1 MSLPAPAP
9 DRTAVVTGASSGIGA
24 EIARELAG
32 RGHGLTLVARR
43 ADRLQ
48 SLAEEL
54 DARGAR
60 IEVLAADLGH
70 PQARAELLGRITD
83 LGLEPHILVNNA
95 GFSTTGPVHASDP
108 ERELA
113 MIELD
118 VAAVADLCSRFV
130 PGMVERGRGAV
141 LNVASTAAFQPM
153 PGQAGYAASKAFVLS
168 YTRSLHGEL
177 AGRGVTATALCPGPV
192 KTEFGEVA
200 GFTPE
205 ESEGALPSFMWE
217 EADSVARCGVD
228 AMAKGHPVA
237 IPGTVNRVT
246 AALATLTP
254 KRLLVPLLANQ
265 HPGLK
270 RKP

>member
-1 MSLPAPAP
+1 MALPTPAP

-24 EIARELAG
+24 EIARELAT
-32 RGHGLTLVARR
+32 RGHGVTLVARR
-43 ADRLQ
+43 TDRLE
-48 SLAEEL
+48 SLAAEL
-54 DARGAR
+54 RWRGVRA
-60 IEVLAADLGH
+60 EVLATDLTDRA
-70 PQARAELLGRITD
+70 ARAGLLGRIEA
-83 LGLEPHILVNNA
+83 LGLEPSVLVNNA

-113 MIELD
+113 MIEVD

-130 PGMVERGRGAV
+130 PGMAERGRGAV
-141 LNVASTAAFQPM
+141 LNVASTAAFQPL
-153 PGQAGYAASKAFVLS
+153 PGQAGYAACKAFVLS

-192 KTEFGEVA
+192 RTEFGDVA

-217 EADSVARCGVD
+217 PADAVARCGID
-228 AMAKGHPVA
+228 AMAKGDPVA
-237 IPGTVNRVT
+237 IPGTANRIS
-246 AALATLTP
+246 AMLATVTP
-254 KRLLVPLLANQ
+254 KRLLVPILAKQ

-270 RKP
+270 RED